1 MIAPRPIRLHR
12 PAPRRCRVGHK
23 DAKGK
28 GYSIFRSAA
37 EEAEMRGRDARQR
50 AGEGGH
56 MSCTRGRIVSSPG
69 TGMPF
74 TAVMTRDD
82 GSTFDV
88 AFATMAVPKRSYGV
102 TRPVRQLDRR
112 RTTTIAISASVA
124 RPLTELPPIVMCFEG
139 RAVASRSIRL
149 SL

>member
-1 MIAPRPIRLHR
+1 MIAPGLISALIGLLQ
-12 PAPRRCRVGHK
+12 RRCRVGHK

-69 TGMPF
+69 LGCH
-74 TAVMTRDD
+74 
-82 GSTFDV
+82 S
-88 AFATMAVPKRSYGV
+88 
-102 TRPVRQLDRR
+102 QL
-112 RTTTIAISASVA
+112 
-124 RPLTELPPIVMCFEG
+124 
-139 RAVASRSIRL
+139 
-149 SL
+149 